1 MRRTILA
8 PDAHL
13 TRALN
18 LDPSLAKDRG
28 FSDINTTEVGVI
40 WKLPSFNSQ
49 QLISFILREHGY
61 LSNDQQSRRLHNNKG
76 DRKNTDTKASTGSD
90 RQSRQGTHPG
100 QEHHD

>member
-40 WKLPSFNSQ
+40 WELPSFNSQ
-49 QLISFILREHGY
+49 QLISFILREHGQ
-61 LSNDQQSRRLHNNKG
+61 LEESPGNLDDSARPFRRLQNHWYEGRHMIKSSVVAKNK
-76 DRKNTDTKASTGSD
+76 
-90 RQSRQGTHPG
+90 PWL
-100 QEHHD
+100 